1 MSGKIKYC
9 PICKNTQHKSKAV
22 LKLICSHTICTIHEI
37 QTCNM
42 SKRQVTAKRTPIGIH
57 AEEISYH
64 IRCPRCGTLWPTT
77 ATLTDYDAIA
87 DEEEKHV

>member
-1 MSGKIKYC
+1 MSGRIKYC
-9 PICKNTQHKSKAV
+9 PICKHTHPKSKLA
-22 LKLICSHTICTIHEI
+22 LQLIVTNTVCTIHEI

-42 SKRQVTAKRTPIGIH
+42 SKRRVTAKRISIGIH

-87 DEEEKHV
+87 DDEEKNV